1 MSDKDT
7 LLPPDRSE
15 ENLDP
20 EDWEA
25 TRALGHRMLDD
36 MMDYMKTVA
45 DRPAWQEVPEEVAER
60 LQEPLPLES
69 ADESLVYEQ
78 FQRDVLQQCFHLPS
92 ERLYIVRHVRRL

>member
-45 DRPAWQEVPEEVAER
+45 DRPAATLFNRTSGVCPTVSTM
-60 LQEPLPLES
+60 LL
-69 ADESLVYEQ
+69 
-78 FQRDVLQQCFHLPS
+78 
-92 ERLYIVRHVRRL
+92 